1 MTVNVNVEKKST
13 NEVCKVCRHNV
24 SDIKGKSQ
32 EADSTSFLFQR
43 YMARDISSF
52 SNAHQSSTYVKAL
65 LRADLW
71 PILSVLECKNKHTSL
86 HAIKMMISSV
96 PL

>member
-1 MTVNVNVEKKST
+1 MTVNVKEKNAQIKFAKCVDT
-13 NEVCKVCRHNV
+13 NV
-24 SDIKGKSQ
+24 SDIKGKPQ

-43 YMARDISSF
+43 YMPQDISSF
-52 SNAHQSSTYVKAL
+52 SNTHQSSTYVKEL

-71 PILSVLECKNKHTSL
+71 PMLSVLECKNKHTSL
-86 HAIKMMISSV
+86 RAINMMISSV